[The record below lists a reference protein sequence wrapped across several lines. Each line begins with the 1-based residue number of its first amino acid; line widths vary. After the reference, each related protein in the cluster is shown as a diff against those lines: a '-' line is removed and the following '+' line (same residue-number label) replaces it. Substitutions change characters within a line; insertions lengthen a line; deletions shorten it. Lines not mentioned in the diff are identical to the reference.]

1 MDDVSGLADRPNDF
15 ANLLT
20 VARKFNFTYV
30 YVFHK
35 IYPSR
40 CYWQMIILKKK
51 KIFNIFWGSLQTT
64 SVTKILSSYSNR

>member
-15 ANLLT
+15 TNFLT

-40 CYWQMIILKKK
+40 CYWQMIISKKK
-51 KIFNIFWGSLQTT
+51 RSLIFFWALY
-64 SVTKILSSYSNR
+64 ILHR